1 MQSPQLTDQ
10 TTRHAVYLERLKGGE
25 VKKFTDFLRE
35 MDASITRRLSNKEL
49 TEYTRG
55 RLERLLR
62 ATREDLRE
70 ILGDYQAQLELSL
83 INVGEYEAEFEAK
96 SLSQLGVETVIPAAS
111 QVRAAIFTQ
120 PLHVTGTDG
129 GKLLESFISDWAD
142 SDADF
147 VANKIRQGAYE
158 GQTNHQIRQA
168 IRGTV
173 AANFKDGS
181 LAVVNRHAEAIT
193 RTSVQHVASTARMET
208 WQDNSDIVT
217 GYRWLSTLDSRTSPT
232 CRSLDQQV
240 FKFGEGP
247 LPPAHVNCRSTT
259 MAELDGRYSYL
270 NEGGTRAARSTKTGK
285 TVDVPAS
292 ETYYSW
298 LKRQPVAF
306 QNDAIG
312 PTRAKLLRDGGLT
325 ADRFAKL
332 QLDKNFTP
340 IDLNRMRELEPVAF
354 ERAGL

>member
-1 MQSPQLTDQ
+1 MQSPKLVDQ
-10 TTRHAVYLERLKGGE
+10 TTRHSVYLERLKGGE
-25 VKKFTDFLRE
+25 AKKFADFLRE
-35 MDASITRRLSNKEL
+35 MDASITRRLSNREL

-62 ATREDLRE
+62 ATRDDLRE
-70 ILGDYQAQLELSL
+70 ILGAYQSQLELSL
-83 INVGEYEAEFEAK
+83 VNIAEYESEFEAR
-96 SLSQLGVETVIPAAS
+96 SLAQLGFETVVPAAP
-111 QVRAAIFTQ
+111 QVRAAVFSQ
-120 PLHVTGTDG
+120 PLSVTGIDG

-142 SDADF
+142 ADADF

-158 GQTNHQIRQA
+158 GQTNYQIRQA

-173 AANFKDGS
+173 ARNYRDGS

-193 RTSVQHVASTARMET
+193 RTAVQHVASTARMET
-208 WQDNSDIVT
+208 AKENSDILT
-217 GYRWLSTLDSRTSPT
+217 GYRWLSTLDSRTST
-232 CRSLDQQV
+232 ICRSLDGQV
-240 FKFGEGP
+240 FKFDQGP
-247 LPPAHVNCRSTT
+247 RPPAHINCRSAIT
-259 MAELDGRYSYL
+259 MELDGRYSYL
-270 NEGGTRAARSTKTGK
+270 DEGGSRAARSAETGK

-298 LKRQPVAF
+298 LKKQPASF
-306 QNDAIG
+306 IDDTIG
-312 PTRAKLLRDGGLT
+312 PKRGALLRNGGLT

-340 IDLNRMRELEPVAF
+340 IDLNRMRELEPLAF